1 MASTVSPTT
10 FKVTIREEQTIKGI
24 SSVNKVEYSIP
35 SVKQVDRRLVT
46 CFQTTSIDLF
56 DIDNT
61 LPGAGQFVSSS
72 LKYVRVTNLDDT
84 NPIALTFSGS
94 EGSFTQNVTANTSY
108 IFANSSITASNADV
122 FDSTNYLFS
131 DGINTVKAFA
141 SGSDID
147 VEYTI
152 VNS

>member
-1 MASTVSPTT
+1 MASIVTPTT
-10 FKVTIREEQTIKGI
+10 FKVTIKEEQTIKGI
-24 SSVNKVEYSIP
+24 SSVNEVEYSIP

-46 CFQTTSIDLF
+46 CPQTTSVDLF

-72 LKYVRVTNLDDT
+72 LKYVRVSNLDDT

-108 IFANSSITASNADV
+108 VFANSSITASNADV
-122 FDSTNYLFS
+122 FDSSNYLFN

-141 SGSDID
+141 SGSDVD

-152 VNS
+152 VNA

>member
-1 MASTVSPTT
+1 MASIVTPTT
-10 FKVTIREEQTIKGI
+10 FKVTIKEEQTIKGI
-24 SSVNKVEYSIP
+24 SSVNEVEYSIP

-46 CFQTTSIDLF
+46 CPQTTSVDLF

-72 LKYVRVTNLDDT
+72 LKYVRVSNLDDT

-108 IFANSSITASNADV
+108 VFANSSITASNADV
-122 FDSTNYLFS
+122 FDSANYLFN

-152 VNS
+152 VNA

>member
-1 MASTVSPTT
+1 MASIVSPTT
-10 FKVTIREEQTIKGI
+10 FKVTIREEQTLKGI
-24 SSVNKVEYSIP
+24 SSVNEVEYSIP

-46 CFQTTSIDLF
+46 CPLTTSVDLF

-72 LKYVRVTNLDDT
+72 LKYVRVSNLDDT

-108 IFANSSITASNADV
+108 VFANSSITASNADV
-122 FDSTNYLFS
+122 FDSTNYLFN

-141 SGSDID
+141 SGSAVD

-152 VNS
+152 VNA

>member
-108 IFANSSITASNADV
+108 VFANSSITASNADV
-122 FDSTNYLFS
+122 FDSTNYLFN

>member
-1 MASTVSPTT
+1 MASIVSPTT

-24 SSVNKVEYSIP
+24 SSVNEVEYSIP

-46 CFQTTSIDLF
+46 CPQTTSVDLF

-72 LKYVRVTNLDDT
+72 LKYVRVSNLDDT

-108 IFANSSITASNADV
+108 VFANSSITASNADV
-122 FDSTNYLFS
+122 FDSTNYLFN

-141 SGSDID
+141 SGSAID

-152 VNS
+152 VNA

>member
-108 IFANSSITASNADV
+108 VFANSSITASNSDV
-122 FDSTNYLFS
+122 FDSGSYLFS

>member
-1 MASTVSPTT
+1 MASIVTPTT
-10 FKVTIREEQTIKGI
+10 FKVTIKEEQTIKGI
-24 SSVNKVEYSIP
+24 SSVNEVEYSIP

-46 CFQTTSIDLF
+46 CPQTTSVDLF

-72 LKYVRVTNLDDT
+72 LKYVRVSNLDDT

-108 IFANSSITASNADV
+108 VFANSSITASNTDV
-122 FDSTNYLFS
+122 FDSSNYLFN

-141 SGSDID
+141 SGSDVD

-152 VNS
+152 VNA